1 MAKVLPDLSQTAAN
15 TMALAAKQNAGIA
28 KEATRRAA
36 APQGE
41 PVGRNVRASMEG
53 HVLVIRIDT
62 KAAGTNSASGK
73 SVVIAT
79 TNGNVGVPGTGGA
92 KLGVNFYMPNA

>member
-1 MAKVLPDLSQTAAN
+1 MAKVLPDLSQSTAAP
-15 TMALAAKQNAGIA
+15 K
-28 KEATRRAA
+28 ATAPAA
-36 APQGE
+36 APRRAVASGE
-41 PVGRNVRASMEG
+41 SIGRNVRATMEG

-92 KLGVNFYMPNA
+92 KLGVNFYMPNS